1 VTTAKGAA
9 VSIGS
14 AMRAPLADIT
24 WSALS
29 SKICMPEVIT
39 ATCANTQRVL
49 LTMTKTCEAAART
62 IANSPRAKKQR
73 AKIEHTKVLCM
84 TYREQLALLTPETA
98 SAAQEPTLQQPP
110 GIAWHVSS
118 NAPNILMS
126 YPRKEGTPIK
136 S

>member
-1 VTTAKGAA
+1 VTAAKGAA

-29 SKICMPEVIT
+29 SKICMPAAIT
-39 ATCANTQRVL
+39 ATCTAMQREMQ
-49 LTMTKTCEAAART
+49 TITKKYAAAARA

-73 AKIEHTKVLCM
+73 AKIEHAKVLCM
-84 TYREQLALLTPETA
+84 TYREQLALVAPEVIN
-98 SAAQEPTLQQPP
+98 AAQEPTLQQPP

-126 YPRKEGTPIK
+126 YPCKKGAPIK

>member
-1 VTTAKGAA
+1 MTTAKGAA

-29 SKICMPEVIT
+29 SKICMPAAIT
-39 ATCANTQRVL
+39 ATCTAMQREMQ
-49 LTMTKTCEAAART
+49 TITKKYAALARA
-62 IANSPRAKKQR
+62 IANSPRAKQQR
-73 AKIEHTKVLCM
+73 AKIEHAKVLCM
-84 TYREQLALLTPETA
+84 TYREQLALVAPETV
-98 SAAQEPTLQQPP
+98 SAAQVSMLQQPP

-126 YPRKEGTPIK
+126 YPGMKGAPIK

>member
-1 VTTAKGAA
+1 MQREMQT
-9 VSIGS
+9 
-14 AMRAPLADIT
+14 IT
-24 WSALS
+24 KKYA
-29 SKICMPEVIT
+29 
-39 ATCANTQRVL
+39 
-49 LTMTKTCEAAART
+49 AAART

-84 TYREQLALLTPETA
+84 TYREQLALVAPETV